1 MNERYI
7 IARSSEHILSVYI
20 FISFSLICL
29 FARFARKQLG
39 FTFVNRYHKS
49 VFQSGS
55 AHSDVGYALPFDDF
69 AHLEAE
75 FFVDCNVVFVLRF
88 EIYRQIAAKF
98 FEHTFEFALTSELF
112 SYADVFHVAIGF
124 RIIILF
130 RNLVRHIDV
139 LFRDFDLFESDIQK
153 ERNGEKWILES
164 GFQFD
169 FLIARRFYGAQSAK
183 IAVFVSEILSAIHF
197 RPKKIVHSAKSVFFA
212 EKNVVRIVVLEN
224 FGKDFRRFFDFV
236 FLDFF
241 HTVIISRFKK
251 LFNRKC
257 PLSSVRICEYYIDI
271 LRIVC

>member
-1 MNERYI
+1 MKG
-7 IARSSEHILSVYI
+7 ILLQEATTHFVCLYFYFFFRRFV
-20 FISFSLICL
+20 FICTT
-29 FARFARKQLG
+29 ARKQLG

-112 SYADVFHVAIGF
+112 SYADVFYIAISL
-124 RIIILF
+124 RIVILAC
-130 RNLVRHIDV
+130 NLIRHIDV
-139 LFRDFDLFESDIQK
+139 LFRDFDLFESDVQK
-153 ERNGEKWILES
+153 ERNSEKWILES

-169 FLIARRFYGAQSAK
+169 VLIARRFYGAQSAK

-197 RPKKIVHSAKSVFFA
+197 RPKKIVHSAKSVFSA

-224 FGKDFRRFFDFV
+224 FGKNFRRFFDFV

>member
-1 MNERYI
+1 MKGILLQEAANTFCQFI
-7 IARSSEHILSVYI
+7 FLFLFSSIL
-20 FISFSLICL
+20 FL

-69 AHLEAE
+69 ANLEAE

-112 SYADVFHVAIGF
+112 SYADVFHIAIGF
-124 RIIILF
+124 WIIILF

-153 ERNGEKWILES
+153 ERNSEKWILES

-197 RPKKIVHSAKSVFFA
+197 RPKKIVHSAKSVFSA
-212 EKNVVRIVVLEN
+212 EKNVVRLVVLEN

-236 FLDFF
+236 FLDFSIPSLYHVSKNF
-241 HTVIISRFKK
+241 SIGNALFRACAYASIILTF
-251 LFNRKC
+251 
-257 PLSSVRICEYYIDI
+257 YA
-271 LRIVC
+271 

>member
-1 MNERYI
+1 MKGILLQEAANTFCRFI
-7 IARSSEHILSVYI
+7 FLFLCSSICVY
-20 FISFSLICL
+20 LHDCTQTT
-29 FARFARKQLG
+29 RFYLC
-39 FTFVNRYHKS
+39 NRYHKS

-112 SYADVFHVAIGF
+112 SYADVFHVTIGF
-124 RIIILF
+124 WIIILF

-153 ERNGEKWILES
+153 ERNSEKWILES

-197 RPKKIVHSAKSVFFA
+197 RPKKIVHSAKSIFSA
-212 EKNVVRIVVLEN
+212 EKNVVRPVVLEN